1 MTGDMGDGLR
11 FGKPNT
17 SRAEMKKSSGGDG
30 AATGTGGC
38 LTGDMGDGLRFG
50 KLNTSMARMEQCKRS
65 ARKVRCNRGLQISPV
80 MQNSYCEK
88 LATYVVT
95 TSVMVSHS
103 LLAL

>member
-1 MTGDMGDGLR
+1 MGDGR
-11 FGKPNT
+11 EIGKPNT
-17 SRAEMKKSSGGDG
+17 SRAGMEKTSGGDG
-30 AATGTGGC
+30 NGAAMGSGGC